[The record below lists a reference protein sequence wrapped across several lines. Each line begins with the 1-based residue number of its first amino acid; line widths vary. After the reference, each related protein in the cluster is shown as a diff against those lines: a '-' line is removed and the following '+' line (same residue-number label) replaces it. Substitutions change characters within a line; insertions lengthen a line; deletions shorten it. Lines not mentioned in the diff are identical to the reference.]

1 MSNLSWKLRNLIRR
15 FQAKSMTRP
24 VSFNSRFS
32 RTAQTSSG
40 QRLRSALATLLAIF
54 TSTNAMAQTAPATRT
69 PTMSLTRGF
78 QVASCGTERLHPP
91 MQSGATAEYA
101 RMREAYEKIFTSTNV
116 GRAICHRMAPST
128 DVMRLT
134 GVSSDRLRAQ
144 QRECET
150 RDVSGETW
158 IRLDTPAREPIA
170 NTCGESY
177 NAMSTPLPRNLSS
190 QQLREFVRQM
200 SRPEVA
206 GQYDMPR
213 TIDFVRAPRGHVVES
228 WSAGRNLT
236 IFVPPEGL
244 TEEAAI
250 RIAAH
255 ELAVHL
261 DAKAD
266 YEYGISMDA
275 SLRANDPE
283 RARQVLS
290 SHPLLGPAFAAIRAY
305 RVEERILQQA
315 NPQAR
320 DERSL
325 RLRRMISQ
333 IRDEASCR
341 EVVGQMAEMLAPS
354 TRIFQNGSQT
364 CEALSAD
371 QARQEAARA
380 REALRG
386 LDGLH
391 FQQERTDESIGAA
404 GGRGQ
409 DACLFLV
416 EPELTNANRSR
427 SDGPSPG
434 TGRLPP

>member
-1 MSNLSWKLRNLIRR
+1 MSNLSWKTLNLIRR
-15 FQAKSMTRP
+15 FRTKVIRP
-24 VSFNSRFS
+24 ALPITSRIS
-32 RTAQTSSG
+32 NRKL
-40 QRLRSALATLLAIF
+40 LRSALATMLAIF
-54 TSTNAMAQTAPATRT
+54 TSTNAMAQNAPTTRT
-69 PTMSLTRGF
+69 SPNSLSRRF
-78 QVASCGTERLHPP
+78 QIAGCGTERLHPP
-91 MQSGATAEYA
+91 LQAGATAEYA

-128 DVMRLT
+128 DVIRLT
-134 GVSSDRLRAQ
+134 GISSDRLHVQ

-150 RDVSGETW
+150 RDVAGETW
-158 IRLDTPAREPIA
+158 IRVDTPAREPIA

-190 QQLREFVRQM
+190 QQLRVFVRQM
-200 SRPEVA
+200 SRPEIA
-206 GQYDMPR
+206 GQHDMPR
-213 TIDFVRAPRGHVVES
+213 TIDFVRAPRGLMVES
-228 WSAGRNLT
+228 WSAGRNLV

-244 TEEAAI
+244 TEQAAI

-266 YEYGISMDA
+266 FEYGISMDA

-290 SHPLLGPAFAAIRAY
+290 SHPLLGPAFTAIRAY

-315 NPQAR
+315 NPQAG
-320 DERSL
+320 DERSQ

-341 EVVGQMAEMLAPS
+341 EVVGQMAELLAPS
-354 TRIFQNGSQT
+354 MRIFKNGSQT
-364 CEALSAD
+364 CEVLSAD
-371 QARQEAARA
+371 QAGQEAARA

-391 FQQERTDESIGAA
+391 FQQERTDESISSA